1 MKNSSSKN
9 DDWEQKREKEEDGKY
24 LCDKKY
30 EEMKEREETSKAE
43 AKDSEGILKREL
55 KDREEMSK
63 AFQAIAQVR
72 DEVSA
77 LEVAVNCG
85 TKVANEE
92 FVVPSE
98 LLMRQLLKLDTIE
111 AEGEAKM
118 QRKAEVR
125 RIQNFHEVLDDLKS
139 SNSKP
144 FGNNSDA
151 VSVRTEWLSIDSSVE
166 SSSPPP
172 ISPST

>member
-1 MKNSSSKN
+1 
-9 DDWEQKREKEEDGKY
+9 
-24 LCDKKY
+24 
-30 EEMKEREETSKAE
+30 MKEREETSKAE

-72 DEVSA
+72 DEVDKLAERVSA